1 MSEDHFQTS
10 QTLLLRIRE
19 PSDAGAWGEFAR
31 LYTPLLRKFALL
43 RGVEAQDVDDLVQE
57 VLKTVSQAIRGF
69 EYDAGRGTFRDWLFI
84 VTRSKVA
91 RHFKKA
97 ARQPSGSGG
106 ETVRLMLE
114 EQPAPEEE
122 RDWDLEYRRR
132 MFAWAAEIVQKE
144 VSEKTWR
151 AFWMM
156 TVEEK
161 TAADAAKTLG
171 MTAGA
176 AYVAKSRVIARM
188 RERIASVAGEHL
200 DEKPPADGLK

>member
-1 MSEDHFQTS
+1 MDGLKTS
-10 QTLLLRIRE
+10 QTLLLRMRE
-19 PSDAGAWGEFAR
+19 PSDDGAWSEFAR

-43 RGVEAQDVDDLVQE
+43 RGVDSQDVDDLVQE
-57 VLKTVSQAIRGF
+57 VLKTVSQAIRDF
-69 EYDAGRGTFRDWLFI
+69 EYDAARGTFRSWLFI

-91 RHFKKA
+91 RHFKKQS
-97 ARQPSGSGG
+97 RLTCGSGS

-114 EQPAPEEE
+114 AQPAPEEE
-122 RDWDLEYRRR
+122 KDWDLEYRRR
-132 MFAWAAEIVQKE
+132 MFAWASEIVQKE
-144 VSEKTWR
+144 VAEKTWR

-161 TAADAAKTLG
+161 TAADTAKELG

-176 AYVAKSRVIARM
+176 VYVAKSRVIARM

-200 DEKPPADGLK
+200 DGKPPSDDLK

>member
-1 MSEDHFQTS
+1 MDGLKTS
-10 QTLLLRIRE
+10 QTLLLRMRE
-19 PSDAGAWGEFAR
+19 PSDDGAWSEFAR

-43 RGVEAQDVDDLVQE
+43 RGLDSQDVDDLVQE
-57 VLKTVSQAIRGF
+57 VLKTVSQAIRDF
-69 EYDAGRGTFRDWLFI
+69 EYDAARGTFRSWLFI

-91 RHFKKA
+91 RHFKKQS
-97 ARQPSGSGG
+97 RLTCGSGS

-114 EQPAPEEE
+114 AQPAPEEE
-122 RDWDLEYRRR
+122 KDWDLEYRRR
-132 MFAWAAEIVQKE
+132 MFAWASEIVQKE
-144 VSEKTWR
+144 VAEKTWR

-161 TAADAAKTLG
+161 TAADTAKELG

-176 AYVAKSRVIARM
+176 VYVAKSRVIARM

-200 DEKPPADGLK
+200 DGKPPSDDLK

>member
-1 MSEDHFQTS
+1 MDGLKTS
-10 QTLLLRIRE
+10 QTLLLRMRE
-19 PSDAGAWGEFAR
+19 PSDDGAWSEFAR

-43 RGVEAQDVDDLVQE
+43 RGVDSQDVDDLVQE
-57 VLKTVSQAIRGF
+57 VLKTVSQAIRDF
-69 EYDAGRGTFRDWLFI
+69 EYDAARGTFRSWLFI

-91 RHFKKA
+91 RHFKKQS
-97 ARQPSGSGG
+97 RLTCGSGS

-114 EQPAPEEE
+114 AQPAPEEE
-122 RDWDLEYRRR
+122 KDWDLEYRRR
-132 MFAWAAEIVQKE
+132 MFAWASEIVQKE
-144 VSEKTWR
+144 VAEKTWR

-161 TAADAAKTLG
+161 TTADTAKELG

-176 AYVAKSRVIARM
+176 VYVAKSRVIARM

-200 DEKPPADGLK
+200 DGKPPSDDLK

>member
-1 MSEDHFQTS
+1 MTDALKTS

-19 PSDAGAWGEFAR
+19 PSDGAAWSEFAR

-69 EYDAGRGTFRDWLFI
+69 KYDAERGTFRSWLFI

-91 RHFKKA
+91 RHFKA
-97 ARQPSGSGG
+97 QARSPRGTGS

-114 EQPAPEEE
+114 AQPAPEEE
-122 RDWDLEYRRR
+122 QDWDLEYRRR
-132 MFAWAAEIVQKE
+132 MFAWAAELVQQE
-144 VSEKTWR
+144 VAEKTWR

-161 TAADAAKTLG
+161 TAADAAKALG
-171 MTAGA
+171 MTTGA

-188 RERIASVAGEHL
+188 RERIASVAGETL
-200 DEKPPADGLK
+200 DGKLPAGDLK

>member
-1 MSEDHFQTS
+1 MTDSLKTS

-19 PSDAGAWGEFAR
+19 PSDDDAWSEFAR
-31 LYTPLLRKFALL
+31 LYVPLLRKFALL

-57 VLKTVSQAIRGF
+57 VLKTVSQAIRDF
-69 EYDAGRGTFRDWLFI
+69 EYDAERGTFRSWLFI

-91 RHFKKA
+91 RHFNKA
-97 ARQPSGSGG
+97 ARSPRGSGS

-132 MFAWAAEIVQKE
+132 MFAWASESVQKE
-144 VSEKTWR
+144 VAEKTWR
-151 AFWMM
+151 AFWLM
-156 TVEEK
+156 TVEEN
-161 TAADAAKTLG
+161 TAADVAKALG

-200 DEKPPADGLK
+200 DGKPPADDVK

>member
-1 MSEDHFQTS
+1 MDGLKTS
-10 QTLLLRIRE
+10 QTLLLRMRE
-19 PSDAGAWGEFAR
+19 PSDDGAWSEFAR

-43 RGVEAQDVDDLVQE
+43 RGVDSQDVDDLVQE
-57 VLKTVSQAIRGF
+57 VLKTVSQAIRDF
-69 EYDAGRGTFRDWLFI
+69 EYDAARGTFRSWLFI

-91 RHFKKA
+91 RHFKKQS
-97 ARQPSGSGG
+97 RLTCGSGC

-114 EQPAPEEE
+114 AQPAPEEE
-122 RDWDLEYRRR
+122 KDWDLEYRRR
-132 MFAWAAEIVQKE
+132 MFAWASEIVQKE
-144 VSEKTWR
+144 VAEKTWR

-161 TAADAAKTLG
+161 TTADTAKELG

-176 AYVAKSRVIARM
+176 VYVAKSRVIARM

-200 DEKPPADGLK
+200 DGKPPSDDLK

>member
-1 MSEDHFQTS
+1 MTDALKTS

-19 PSDAGAWGEFAR
+19 PSDGGAWSEFAR

-69 EYDAGRGTFRDWLFI
+69 KYDAERGTFRSWLFI

-91 RHFKKA
+91 RHFKA
-97 ARQPSGSGG
+97 QARSPRGTGS

-114 EQPAPEEE
+114 AQPAPEEE
-122 RDWDLEYRRR
+122 QDWDLEYRRR
-132 MFAWAAEIVQKE
+132 MFAWAAELVQQE
-144 VSEKTWR
+144 VAEKTWR
-151 AFWMM
+151 AFWMI
-156 TVEEK
+156 TVEEQ
-161 TAADAAKTLG
+161 TAADAAKALG
-171 MTAGA
+171 MTTGA

-188 RERIASVAGEHL
+188 RERIASVAGETL
-200 DEKPPADGLK
+200 DGKLPAGDLK